1 MTLGLKVLSMTPV
14 ALTLAILFLAA
25 PATFVNAHPNTIAPS
40 DWIFISHTAVP
51 VSAGLKV
58 LSHTPV
64 ALTLP
69 IRVLAFPPI
78 VVKVQPMR
86 IFPSLWIAIA

>member
-1 MTLGLKVLSMTPV
+1 MGLKVLSRTPSV
-14 ALTLAILFLAA
+14 LTLAILFRAV
-25 PATFVNAHPNTIAPS
+25 PATTVNCHPNTIAPS

-58 LSHTPV
+58 LSHAPV

-69 IRVLAFPPI
+69 ILVLAFPPI
-78 VVKVQPMR
+78 VVKVHPMR
-86 IFPSLWIAIA
+86 IFPSL